1 MNNISNVLK
10 RTLGLK
16 KLQSTPFMVWMVAN
30 QRKVQLTGLIYNL
43 KSELGGCIYTIIV
56 TILVLMEHVQEAYSI
71 LLEKSLQKPVQA
83 YHDWGNN
90 ALMII
95 TKIKIVTL
103 NILKRICIHPPKKP
117 CNLDDNHD

>member
-1 MNNISNVLK
+1 
-10 RTLGLK
+10 
-16 KLQSTPFMVWMVAN
+16 
-30 QRKVQLTGLIYNL
+30 
-43 KSELGGCIYTIIV
+43 
-56 TILVLMEHVQEAYSI
+56 MEDVQEAYSI
-71 LLEKSLQKPVQA
+71 LLEKSCQKQVQA

-103 NILKRICIHPPKKP
+103 NVLKRISIYPPKKP